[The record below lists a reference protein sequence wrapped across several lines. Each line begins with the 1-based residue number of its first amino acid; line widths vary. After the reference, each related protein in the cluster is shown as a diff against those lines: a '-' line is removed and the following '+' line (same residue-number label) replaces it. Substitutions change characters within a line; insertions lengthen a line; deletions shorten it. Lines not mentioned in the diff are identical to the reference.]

1 MTIYAKLISGNE
13 IEKAP
18 NNKGSIINFGKNEN
32 LMKKDGYK
40 KVIQVE
46 IPETDRQYEI
56 TYSEDGDYIYE
67 NISYLETEEEFQ
79 ERISTGVKN
88 AKIKELQEE
97 INNIDLKRIRAIC
110 EPSVKDELTG
120 ETWLDYY
127 NAQIISLRANIA
139 ELEEENDENQ

>member
-56 TYSEDGDYIYE
+56 TI
-67 NISYLETEEEFQ
+67 
-79 ERISTGVKN
+79 
-88 AKIKELQEE
+88 
-97 INNIDLKRIRAIC
+97 LKM
-110 EPSVKDELTG
+110 T
-120 ETWLDYY
+120 
-127 NAQIISLRANIA
+127 IISMKIFLI
-139 ELEEENDENQ
+139 

>member
-56 TYSEDGDYIYE
+56 TYSEDDDYIYE